1 MVCIG
6 KEEYMEF
13 SVKDIGV
20 ISKAAIDIKGIT
32 VIAGLNNTGKS
43 TVGRALFSVFN
54 SLYDKEEKIREEKV
68 RSISDLITN
77 IHFGLTEQRFMYNRR
92 EIAEKIIQQSDRL
105 KDDAKLIIDL
115 LEKYDEALTQIEDK
129 SEYDRYVS
137 RIQEVLKISDEEIF
151 NTIMEKRIQAE
162 FTGQINN
169 VYSDRTGEI
178 ELKIKNE
185 KVLVRI
191 KSDKVVGIAGNIRLN
206 TEIVYLDDPF
216 VLDEGGKNPWRTMTY
231 PNHRSY
237 LKDKIFDFRKS
248 GSIVDE
254 IVTNKKL
261 ENIIQIMSAV
271 CDGSLER
278 CGKFDR
284 KIGYRQKGSDK
295 AIALSNLSSGL
306 KIFIALKELLLNGTI
321 QYNGTI
327 ILDEPEIHLHP
338 EWQLLFAEII
348 VLLQKEFNMHILMTT
363 HSPYFL
369 RAIQVYS
376 AKYGIADGC
385 RYYLSESRD
394 KAVHFV
400 DVSGKVDKIYQTLA
414 QPLQELENER
424 YQND

>member
-348 VLLQKEFNMHILMTT
+348 VLLQKEFNMHIIMTT

>member
-1 MVCIG
+1 
-6 KEEYMEF
+6 
-13 SVKDIGV
+13 
-20 ISKAAIDIKGIT
+20 
-32 VIAGLNNTGKS
+32 
-43 TVGRALFSVFN
+43 
-54 SLYDKEEKIREEKV
+54 
-68 RSISDLITN
+68 
-77 IHFGLTEQRFMYNRR
+77 MY
-92 EIAEKIIQQSDRL
+92 
-105 KDDAKLIIDL
+105 
-115 LEKYDEALTQIEDK
+115 
-129 SEYDRYVS
+129 
-137 RIQEVLKISDEEIF
+137 
-151 NTIMEKRIQAE
+151 KRQ
-162 FTGQINN
+162 
-169 VYSDRTGEI
+169 
-178 ELKIKNE
+178 
-185 KVLVRI
+185 
-191 KSDKVVGIAGNIRLN
+191 
-206 TEIVYLDDPF
+206 
-216 VLDEGGKNPWRTMTY
+216 
-231 PNHRSY
+231 
-237 LKDKIFDFRKS
+237 
-248 GSIVDE
+248 
-254 IVTNKKL
+254 
-261 ENIIQIMSAV
+261 V

>member
-1 MVCIG
+1 
-6 KEEYMEF
+6 MEF

-278 CGKFDR
+278 YGKFDR